1 MTGRVHDDRRPIAIL
16 FDVDGCLI
24 STGGAGT
31 KAWRFAFD
39 RLHGIPADIGQFTEG
54 GMTDP
59 TVGRLTFVRV
69 IGREPTD
76 REMARLL
83 AAYLDRPGLEVEQS
97 PGYRVMPGV
106 ASLLPRLIDDGV
118 LLGIVS
124 GALEAAAHIKL
135 ARGGLNRFFCFG
147 GYGSDSSDRSEL
159 TRLAIERSGRIHG
172 HRLDAAKAERGYLHC
187 GPSGAGHFV
196 KTVHNGIEYG
206 LMAAYAE
213 DLNILKHADAG
224 LQQRTVDAETTPR
237 RDPDSYRYQLDL
249 GDIAEVWRRG
259 SVITSWLLD
268 LTAQAFLESPALADF
283 TGRVSDS
290 GEGRWTSIAAI
301 DVTAPAPVLTTALY
315 ARFTSRGEGDFADR
329 ILSAMR
335 LGFGGHVE
343 IKG

>member
-1 MTGRVHDDRRPIAIL
+1 MSRRLRGETAEDSHDDRGPIAIL

-24 STGGAGT
+24 SSLRAGT

-39 RLHGIPADIGQFTEG
+39 RLHGIPADIGEFTEG

-83 AAYLDRPGLEVEQS
+83 AAYLDRLGVEVERS

-135 ARGGLNRFFCFG
+135 ARGSLNRFFCFG

-159 TRLAIERSGRIHG
+159 TRLAIERAGRIHG
-172 HRLDAAKAERGYLHC
+172 HPLDAARLLVIGDTPRDIDAAHAA
-187 GPSGAGHFV
+187 GAIAVGV
-196 KTVHNGIEYG
+196 ATGKYTVEA
-206 LMAAYAE
+206 LR
-213 DLNILKHADAG
+213 DAG
-224 LQQRTVDAETTPR
+224 ADHVLATLEEPLPGLP
-237 RDPDSYRYQLDL
+237 DP
-249 GDIAEVWRRG
+249 GA
-259 SVITSWLLD
+259 
-268 LTAQAFLESPALADF
+268 
-283 TGRVSDS
+283 VS
-290 GEGRWTSIAAI
+290 G
-301 DVTAPAPVLTTALY
+301 
-315 ARFTSRGEGDFADR
+315 
-329 ILSAMR
+329 
-335 LGFGGHVE
+335 
-343 IKG
+343 

>member
-1 MTGRVHDDRRPIAIL
+1 MTGRVRDDRRPVAIL

-31 KAWRFAFD
+31 KAWRFAFN

-83 AAYLDRPGLEVEQS
+83 AAYLDRLGVEVERS

-159 TRLAIERSGRIHG
+159 TRLAIERAGRIHG
-172 HRLDAAKAERGYLHC
+172 HPLDAARLLVVG
-187 GPSGAGHFV
+187 
-196 KTVHNGIEYG
+196 
-206 LMAAYAE
+206 
-213 DLNILKHADAG
+213 D
-224 LQQRTVDAETTPR
+224 TPR
-237 RDPDSYRYQLDL
+237 DIDAAHAARAIAVGVATGKYSVEALRSAGADHVLSTLEEPLPILPDL
-249 GDIAEVWRRG
+249 
-259 SVITSWLLD
+259 
-268 LTAQAFLESPALADF
+268 PALPGPGAV
-283 TGRVSDS
+283 TG
-290 GEGRWTSIAAI
+290 
-301 DVTAPAPVLTTALY
+301 
-315 ARFTSRGEGDFADR
+315 
-329 ILSAMR
+329 
-335 LGFGGHVE
+335 
-343 IKG
+343 